1 MLDFWYMGLFFRKQE
16 GPAAERVEGAE
27 GTVDFDRLLE
37 LASGDLL
44 VDIETL
50 RGGILMNGG
59 SFTLEDQKIVARLT
73 GELETTARARGMSAD
88 GAAIE
93 AALRLYLVTN

>member
-1 MLDFWYMGLFFRKQE
+1 MGLFFREK
-16 GPAAERVEGAE
+16 PTAAAEQAE

-37 LASGDLL
+37 LASGDLQ

-59 SFTLEDQKIVARLT
+59 SFTPEDQKIVARLT
-73 GELETTARARGMSAD
+73 GELETTARARSMPANS
-88 GAAIE
+88 AAIE
-93 AALRLYLVTN
+93 AALRLHLMSN